1 MSSQYMLPTLPSD
14 VERHISPA
22 IGGAPRRLCGRLGR
36 AAVLLLVLAVVAVL
50 GWGGDLLVAPDPLPA
65 KADAL
70 VVLAGSY
77 RGEQARQEVAL
88 RLLEQGQ
95 ADHLALSA
103 ARMTYWGEWLPDLMR
118 RYLARRYGKEQADR
132 AVLCLHNA
140 DSTREEAQALRP
152 CLEEQGW
159 HSLIVVTS
167 NYHTRRAR
175 HIWGEVF
182 RGRPM
187 KISVYGVPDGDFEP
201 HGWWRSRRYTK
212 TLLYETAKVVTGY
225 LFE

>member
-1 MSSQYMLPTLPSD
+1 M
-14 VERHISPA
+14 SPA
-22 IGGAPRRLCGRLGR
+22 LPGRAERDVSAAAVAPRCLCRTMRR
-36 AAVLLLVLAVVAVL
+36 AGLLLLLLLLLGLAVVL

-77 RGEQARQEVAL
+77 RGEQARQEEAL
-88 RLLEQGQ
+88 RLLERGQ
-95 ADHLALSA
+95 ADHLAVSA
-103 ARMTYWGEWLPDLMR
+103 ARMTYWGEWVPDLIQH
-118 RYLARRYGKEQADR
+118 YLEKRYGREQANR

-140 DSTREEAQALRP
+140 DSTREEAEALRP

-182 RGRPM
+182 KDAAHPM

-212 TLLYETAKVVTGY
+212 TLFYETVKVVSGY